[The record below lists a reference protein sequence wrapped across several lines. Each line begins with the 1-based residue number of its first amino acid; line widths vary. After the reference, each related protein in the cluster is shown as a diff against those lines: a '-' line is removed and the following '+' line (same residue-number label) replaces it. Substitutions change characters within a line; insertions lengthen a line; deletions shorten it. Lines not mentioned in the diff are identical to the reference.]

1 MRGESVMNVV
11 EIINVGKVY
20 VPNKDIQV
28 KALRSINLKISKG
41 DFLSV
46 IGPSGSG
53 KSTLLHL
60 LGGLEKQTE
69 GSIIVNGR
77 ILDKLNE
84 DELAEYRRTEVGFVF
99 QKYNLIPILTAKE
112 NIELPATI
120 EQEKV
125 DESYFNQLIKLL
137 NLEDRLNHFPGE
149 LSGGQQQRV
158 SIARALIMKPGIIL
172 ADEPTGNLDQKAS
185 NEIVKY
191 LKLLSK
197 TFDQTVIMITHS
209 MDLAKQADRIVNIVD
224 GKIED

>member
-1 MRGESVMNVV
+1 MNVV
-11 EIINVGKVY
+11 DVKNVSKTY
-20 VPNKDIQV
+20 IPNKNIKV
-28 KALRSINLKISKG
+28 KALSCINLKVPKG
-41 DFLSV
+41 EFLSI

-69 GSIIVNGR
+69 GSITVNGKV
-77 ILDKLNE
+77 LDKLNE

-120 EQEKV
+120 EQEKI
-125 DESYFNQLIKLL
+125 DNTYFDQLIKLL
-137 NLEDRLNHFPGE
+137 KLGDRLNHFPGE

-185 NEIVKY
+185 NEIVEY

-197 TFDQTVIMITHS
+197 TFNQTVIMITHS
-209 MDLAKQADRIVNIVD
+209 PDLARQSDRIVNIID
-224 GKIED
+224 GQIR